1 MSIAQTLLPEFDQEM
16 SVTRR
21 VLERVPDE
29 HFGWK
34 PHEKSFSLAQLASH
48 VANLPTWVNVA
59 LTTDTFDGMTAP
71 RRDPASDRVALLA
84 RFDAN
89 AKAARAAI
97 EAANDSTWMGSW
109 TFLVGGKAAFSM
121 PRVAVHRGF
130 VMNHSIHHRGQLSVY
145 LRLLN
150 VPVPSIYGPSADE
163 NPFG

>member
-1 MSIAQTLLPEFDQEM
+1 MSIAQSILPEFDQEM

-29 HFGWK
+29 HFAWK
-34 PHEKSFSLAQLASH
+34 PHEKSFSLAQLATH
-48 VANLPTWVNVA
+48 VANLPTWVNVT
-59 LTTDTFDGMTAP
+59 LTTDTFDSGTAG
-71 RRDPASDRVALLA
+71 RTDPAANRAALLA
-84 RFDAN
+84 LFDGN
-89 AKAARAAI
+89 VRAARAAI
-97 EAANDSTWMGSW
+97 ESATDATWMGPW
-109 TFLVGGKAAFSM
+109 TFQPGGKPVFTM
-121 PRVAVHRGF
+121 PRIAVHRGF